1 MTFMLFEVIPTE
13 KNCFGLLDE
22 GNQGMAY
29 YVLMDLKVAG
39 KPKWIKGK
47 QSYNNNVGGDSWL
60 PLLEIYKFER
70 RKTSVVHFTLAQNTR
85 L

>member
-47 QSYNNNVGGDSWL
+47 
-60 PLLEIYKFER
+60 
-70 RKTSVVHFTLAQNTR
+70 
-85 L
+85 